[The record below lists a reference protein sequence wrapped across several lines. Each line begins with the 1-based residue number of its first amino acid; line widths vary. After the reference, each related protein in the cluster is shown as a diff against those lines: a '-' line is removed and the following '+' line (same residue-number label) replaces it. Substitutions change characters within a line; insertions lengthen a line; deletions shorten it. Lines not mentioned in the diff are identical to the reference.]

1 MKVWRKMYCH
11 VKSSCLYKNTV
22 SFGPHFFFSCH
33 VSSLLLQSQAIWSL
47 VFPKMLT
54 QVAKTSCC
62 VRSGHG
68 QAHKSPEH
76 TS

>member
-1 MKVWRKMYCH
+1 MSYETLV
-11 VKSSCLYKNTV
+11 SLQEQFV

-54 QVAKTSCC
+54 RVAKTSYG
-62 VRSGHG
+62 VGSGHR
-68 QAHKSPEH
+68 QAHKFPEH